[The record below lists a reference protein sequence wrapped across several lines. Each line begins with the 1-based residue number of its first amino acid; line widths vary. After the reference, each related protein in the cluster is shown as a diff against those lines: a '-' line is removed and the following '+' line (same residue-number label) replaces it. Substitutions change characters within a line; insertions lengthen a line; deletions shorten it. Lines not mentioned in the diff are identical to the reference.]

1 MTIAS
6 ICPVCN
12 GTGWIQTESDDPYD
26 RYMPDVERCPQCRGN
41 LPQKA
46 PTPEEKEG
54 TPEGE
59 V

>member
-26 RYMPDVERCPQCRGN
+26 RYMPDVE
-41 LPQKA
+41 L
-46 PTPEEKEG
+46 TE
-54 TPEGE
+54 T
-59 V
+59 